1 MPVLHSWEGVSTCQC
16 LIAYSATRLLPSKR
30 KQHPCARRLDVKG
43 CFFCAFASS
52 LPQFRPSDCE
62 ATLEKKRL
70 LSSRPDM
77 YLQKVMDLK
86 GSLFWCLFQL
96 ISKSSKHSNIQRELE
111 SNIQVSQMRVAAE
124 RARAAESATLR
135 SALTEVR
142 AEAEAEFYNEFVC
155 SFFSSSHCL
164 MERQNSLT

>member
-1 MPVLHSWEGVSTCQC
+1 M
-16 LIAYSATRLLPSKR
+16 SK
-30 KQHPCARRLDVKG
+30 DV
-43 CFFCAFASS
+43 FFCAFASS

-96 ISKSSKHSNIQRELE
+96 ISKSSKHSNIQ
-111 SNIQVSQMRVAAE
+111 VSQTVLTADARCRRTGTCGRIRHAAVGPD
-124 RARAAESATLR
+124 RGPCRGGSGIL
-135 SALTEVR
+135 
-142 AEAEAEFYNEFVC
+142 
-155 SFFSSSHCL
+155 
-164 MERQNSLT
+164 